1 MNNKKNLL
9 LVEDDILSVKFF
21 DMYFSRFFNV
31 VIANSVEKF
40 YNEIKSETIFDIIVM
55 DISLQDDKDGLQLTR
70 ELRSTKRYCNCP
82 IVALTANVFKHDEIL
97 AFKAGVTKFLRKPI
111 ESSILLKELME
122 VLEKPGTIFL

>member
-55 DISLQDDKDGLQLTR
+55 DISLQDDKDGLQ
-70 ELRSTKRYCNCP
+70 
-82 IVALTANVFKHDEIL
+82 
-97 AFKAGVTKFLRKPI
+97 
-111 ESSILLKELME
+111 
-122 VLEKPGTIFL
+122 